1 MTIDALP
8 DSKVLKSPGPLER
21 LFASSSS
28 AACILDFMILA
39 AQKGQY
45 YSESEI
51 ALYSGVSPKN
61 AKATIS
67 NLQRMGLVKERV
79 TTMVTAGKKRRK
91 DKAYAF
97 RDEDNSSSLSK
108 ALANLVLVLT
118 DKAVKGH
125 TSTAI
130 ESTTGQ
136 DQVGDV
142 VGELIEAGI
151 IKLTDNGRP
160 PLLDDNK

>member
-1 MTIDALP
+1 MTIDALQYN
-8 DSKVLKSPGPLER
+8 KVLKSPGPLER

-51 ALYSGVSPKN
+51 ARYSGVSLKS

-67 NLQRMGLVKERV
+67 KLQRLGLVQERV
-79 TTMVTAGKKRRK
+79 MVVNAGKKRRK

-97 RDEDNSSSLSK
+97 RDEDNSCSLSK

-130 ESTTGQ
+130 ESINGQ
-136 DQVGDV
+136 NQVGDV
-142 VGELIEAGI
+142 VGELIKAGI
-151 IKLTDNGRP
+151 IKLSDDGRP

>member
-51 ALYSGVSPKN
+51 ARYSGVSLKS
-61 AKATIS
+61 AKAVIS
-67 NLQRMGLVKERV
+67 NLQKLGLVKERV

-97 RDEDNSSSLSK
+97 RDEDNSLSK

-130 ESTTGQ
+130 ESINGQ
-136 DQVGDV
+136 NQVDV
-142 VGELIEAGI
+142 VGELIKAGI
-151 IKLTDNGRP
+151 IKLSDDGRP
-160 PLLDDNK
+160 LDDNKSGS